1 MSIQRL
7 TSVERAGLLLLAA
20 VIMVAA
26 VMMALV
32 RNSDS
37 NSEGPAEQPAVAV
50 DSLPGDAVRGD
61 SVRSVPSRRRVSAKA
76 RPVPAEV
83 PVRNPLDDRF

>member
-7 TSVERAGLLLLAA
+7 TSVERAGLLVLAA
-20 VIMVAA
+20 VMMVAA
-26 VMMALV
+26 VVMALL

-37 NSEGPAEQPAVAV
+37 NTEWPAEPAVAV

-61 SVRSVPSRRRVSAKA
+61 SVSSAPPRRRVSAKA
-76 RPVPAEV
+76 RPVPAEA
-83 PVRNPLDDRF
+83 PVRNPLDDTF

>member
-37 NSEGPAEQPAVAV
+37 NSEGPAEQPAVVV
-50 DSLPGDAVRGD
+50 DSLPGDAVCGD
-61 SVRSVPSRRRVSAKA
+61 SVRSVPPRRRASA
-76 RPVPAEV
+76 RPRPAEV